1 MFLKVPFFTSFY
13 RISTFV
19 AKKLNCAHVD
29 TSKLKIEAMS
39 KVLIDSQIATLMP
52 FFNPIIDA
60 IAEKV
65 TKRIKDIQVERIPKY
80 YTRQETANILH
91 VTLPTLHNMV
101 KRGDIIAKRVNG
113 RVLFDAAEIDSA
125 VKDCRIYKYKRK

>member
-1 MFLKVPFFTSFY
+1 M
-13 RISTFV
+13 
-19 AKKLNCAHVD
+19 D
-29 TSKLKIEAMS
+29 

-125 VKDCRIYKYKRK
+125 VKDCRIYKYKRKQEG

>member
-1 MFLKVPFFTSFY
+1 M
-13 RISTFV
+13 
-19 AKKLNCAHVD
+19 D
-29 TSKLKIEAMS
+29 KI
-39 KVLIDSQIATLMP
+39 LIDSQIATLMP
-52 FFNPIIDA
+52 FLNSIIDA

-91 VTLPTLHNMV
+91 VTLPTLNNMV

-125 VKDCRIYKYKRK
+125 VKDCRIYKYKRKQEG